1 MSNIKYLWKF
11 VLSNNDIMATFYNK
25 KCLSKQTVSSGNGG
39 LQLNRLMACKAAF
52 GGYMG
57 GGGGSCAV
65 ASDFFLCSLANRKLV
80 SLKCRS

>member
-1 MSNIKYLWKF
+1 MS
-11 VLSNNDIMATFYNK
+11 SA
-25 KCLSKQTVSSGNGG
+25 NGG

-57 GGGGSCAV
+57 GGGGCGGNCDEV
-65 ASDFFLCSLANRKLV
+65 SDFLLCSDANRRLA